1 VIAALII
8 KPALVL
14 GTAAAITAL
23 MSRSSAA
30 ARHAVWAGA
39 ILATLALPLLS
50 VTLPTIDVPAPFT
63 IVHQLTGTPRHQTP
77 DTYQQPR
84 TIQTS
89 RARAPGW
96 LDRDAFRTRLPT
108 LLLALWITGAL
119 VFGGR
124 RTVAELRLRGIVHRA
139 QPFRNGSLGRVLLS
153 DEVSSPAV
161 AGVLRPVVLLPI
173 SAETWTDSDLRTVL
187 VHEMAH
193 IARGDC
199 ALNLIGDVAR
209 IVYWCNP
216 LTAYAVRRMRAES
229 ERACDD
235 RVLLSGAEPAAY
247 VHTLLAMATD
257 ARLPSAATAM
267 ARPRELESRLLA
279 VLDRGVRRAAL
290 PGAARVAL
298 GALGICFA
306 LPAAAITLR
315 AAPRVAT
322 VFTAPEAD
330 QRGDSLASPRSE
342 RLPLTPDAYRVS
354 PAATAA
360 LRGPDSALV
369 HLLITALDHHPENDA
384 DLVRERAAWALSQ
397 LSAGRLIEPLLDAL
411 AAQDW
416 RVQSYAAWALAIT
429 HDSRAVA
436 RLIPL
441 LQHPVWRLRAMA
453 ASALSASRDHEAE
466 VAMNAA
472 LTDPA
477 WQVRFE
483 AVEYFAALGGPALA
497 ARLRLLTTDRHVA
510 VRLAAQ
516 RALGAQ

>member
-1 VIAALII
+1 LIAALII
-8 KPALVL
+8 KPTLVL
-14 GTAAAITAL
+14 GAAAGVTAL
-23 MSRSSAA
+23 MSRCSAA
-30 ARHAVWAGA
+30 ARHAVWAGGV
-39 ILATLALPLLS
+39 LATLALPLLS

-63 IVHQLTGTPRHQTP
+63 IVHQSTSTPRHLTP
-77 DTYQQPR
+77 DTYPQQR
-84 TIQTS
+84 TIHT
-89 RARAPGW
+89 PP
-96 LDRDAFRTRLPT
+96 LDRDELATRLPT
-108 LLLALWITGAL
+108 LLLALWIAGAL
-119 VFGGR
+119 LVGGR
-124 RTVAELRLRGIVHRA
+124 RAVAELRLRRIVRRA
-139 QPFRNGSLGRVLLS
+139 QPFRGGTLGRVVLS

-161 AGVLRPVVLLPI
+161 AGVLRPVVLLPVT
-173 SAETWTDSDLRTVL
+173 ADTWTESDLRTVL

-199 ALNLIGDVAR
+199 ALNLAGDIAR

-216 LTAYAVRRMRAES
+216 LMHSAVRRMRAES

-235 RVLLSGAEPAAY
+235 RVLLSGAEPVAY
-247 VHTLLAMATD
+247 AHTLLTMATD
-257 ARLPSAATAM
+257 ARLPTAATAM

-290 PGAARVAL
+290 PGAARLAL
-298 GALGICFA
+298 GALGICLA

-315 AAPRVAT
+315 AAPLVAT
-322 VFTAPEAD
+322 VFTTPEPD
-330 QRGDSLASPRSE
+330 QRGDSLASPLSE
-342 RLPLTPDAYRVS
+342 RLPLAPDAYRVS

-369 HLLITALDHHPENDA
+369 HLLVTALDHHPENDA

-397 LSAGRLIEPLLDAL
+397 LRAGRLIEPLLDAL

-436 RLIPL
+436 PLIPL

-453 ASALSASRDHEAE
+453 AYALSAARDPSAL
-466 VAMNAA
+466 VPMNAA

-477 WQVRFE
+477 WQVRLE
-483 AVEYFAALGGPALA
+483 AVEYFAALGGPSLA
-497 ARLRLLTTDRHVA
+497 VRVRPLATDRHVA